1 MGNDKE
7 NKWQQSNI
15 TIHHLENKDGTKVTE
30 RVDIANRLAEE
41 IHKNSSSNNYRTEF
55 QKYKEKTEKERLD
68 FDTDN
73 SENYNVPFTIR
84 ELYDAMKKSHDTAT
98 GPDEIHY
105 QLLKHLPRDSLMV
118 LLDVFN
124 DRWASGEIPE
134 CWKEATVIP
143 ISKPGKDPKNPSN
156 YCPISLTRCL
166 CKTMERMIN
175 TRLVWFLEKN
185 NILTKYQSGFRKGRT
200 TTDQLIRLESFIRD
214 SFLKGNHVVSVFFD
228 LEKAYDTV
236 WKYGVI
242 RYLHKVGL
250 RGRMPMFIQ
259 NFLSNRVFRVRLGS
273 VYSDIHGQ
281 ETGVPQGSILSV
293 TLFILKI
300 NSIADVIPAS
310 FEKSLFVDDFSITC
324 SSRNMASIE
333 RQLQLCLNKV
343 EKWADENGFKFSKTK
358 TVCMHFCNK
367 RKLHPDPTLTIY
379 NSQIP
384 VVSQTKFFGVI
395 FDSKLNFKAH
405 IDYIRQKCEKAMNL
419 LKVVAKMD
427 WGADRSVLMRLYRSF
442 VRSRL
447 EYGCTV
453 FSSACKSYLTKL
465 EPIQN
470 QGLRICLGAFRTSP
484 VQSLYVEANEPP
496 LYLRFDKLC
505 VQYALKLRSNPDNPA
520 YDVVFNPQV
529 YDLYDKK
536 PSAIRSFGHRVEED
550 LSAVC
555 PQLDLIQT
563 VSLPDDPPGL

>member
-1 MGNDKE
+1 MIRKISGK
-7 NKWQQSNI
+7 QSNT
-15 TIHHLENKDGTKVTE
+15 TIHHLENTDGTKITE
-30 RVDIANRLAEE
+30 RVDIANRLAQE
-41 IHKNSSSNNYRTEF
+41 ISKNSSSNNYRAEF
-55 QKYKEKTEKERLD
+55 QKYQEKAEKEHLD

-73 SENYNVPFTIR
+73 SENYNVRFTIR
-84 ELYDAMKKSHDTAT
+84 ELCDALKKSHDTAT

-118 LLDVFN
+118 LLDIFN
-124 DRWASGEIPE
+124 DIWASGEIPE

-143 ISKPGKDPKNPSN
+143 IPKPGKDSKNPSN
-156 YCPISLTRCL
+156 YRPISLTSCL

-175 TRLVWFLEKN
+175 ARLVWFLEKN

-236 WKYGVI
+236 WKYGVT
-242 RYLHKVGL
+242 RDLHKIGL

-259 NFLSNRVFRVRLGS
+259 NFLTNRVFRVRLGS
-273 VYSDIHGQ
+273 AYSNIYEQ
-281 ETGVPQGSILSV
+281 EMGVPQGSILSV

-333 RQLQLCLNKV
+333 RQLQLCLYKI

-367 RKLHPDPTLTIY
+367 RKFHPDLTLTIY

-384 VVSQTKFFGVI
+384 VVSQTKFLGVI

-405 IDYIRQKCEKAMNL
+405 I
-419 LKVVAKMD
+419 
-427 WGADRSVLMRLYRSF
+427 
-442 VRSRL
+442 
-447 EYGCTV
+447 
-453 FSSACKSYLTKL
+453 
-465 EPIQN
+465 
-470 QGLRICLGAFRTSP
+470 
-484 VQSLYVEANEPP
+484 
-496 LYLRFDKLC
+496 
-505 VQYALKLRSNPDNPA
+505 
-520 YDVVFNPQV
+520 
-529 YDLYDKK
+529 
-536 PSAIRSFGHRVEED
+536 
-550 LSAVC
+550 
-555 PQLDLIQT
+555 
-563 VSLPDDPPGL
+563 